1 MTQTKNYQREKLI
14 RLFGFTSWDVKNQI
28 PMKGSKA

>member
-1 MTQTKNYQREKLI
+1 MTQTKKLSKREVIKV
-14 RLFGFTSWDVKNQI
+14 FGFTSWDVKNQI